1 MRTQVGDGF
10 VVKAMSQH
18 SSTGSS
24 VDCLTGA
31 NSSMDL
37 AIGSSLGKD
46 VAQALE
52 DLSALLAHTRL
63 GRCVLSVVGREMAA
77 GSVGSP
83 EKSKLMV
90 SSCIF
95 NFLFIK
101 LLIVLSWFNFKF

>member
-46 VAQALE
+46 VAMALE
-52 DLSALLAHTRL
+52 DLSALHTRL